1 MKLMIVLLLSLL
13 ATTYAQQPSA
23 TVTVFTNGY
32 AGITEN
38 ASVTAFV
45 PYNITLIGTP
55 EALTVT
61 YSNGSPALYSISD
74 SNLTIIPDIN
84 GTVSVN
90 YYTYS
95 IVGKNNVSWFV
106 KLDTPY
112 ETKLILPPNA
122 SLVYMSSIPTSV
134 GQADSSIY
142 LMLGP
147 GNWTVSYVLSPPSRV
162 TVSTKPTY
170 NLWEI
175 SAAIVAAVGVV
186 TGYLIYRRRR
196 QKMNEG
202 QMRELDDQIV
212 QFLKSRGGSAKE
224 SEIRQKLVIPKTTAW
239 RAIKRLEREG
249 KVKVMKTDRENIV
262 ALV

>member
-38 ASVTAFV
+38 ATVTAFV
-45 PYNITLIGTP
+45 PYNITLIGSP

-61 YSNGSPALYSISD
+61 YSNGSPALYSINN
-74 SNLTIIPDIN
+74 SNLTVVPDIN

-112 ETKLILPPNA
+112 ETRLILPPNA
-122 SLVYMSSIPTSV
+122 SLVSMSSIPSTV
-134 GQADSSIY
+134 GQIDSSIY

-147 GNWTVSYVLSPPSRV
+147 GNWTISYIIPPPSRV
-162 TVSTKPTY
+162 TVTSTPSY

-175 SAAIVAAVGVV
+175 GAGVVAAVIVA
-186 TGYLIYRRRR
+186 GYLIYRRM
-196 QKMNEG
+196 KPNEG
-202 QMRELDDQIV
+202 QMRELDDQIL
-212 QFLKSRGGSAKE
+212 QFLKSRGGSARE

-249 KVKVMKTDRENIV
+249 KVKVIKTDRENIV
-262 ALV
+262 KLV

>member
-1 MKLMIVLLLSLL
+1 MKFMIVLLLSVL

-32 AGITEN
+32 AGITET
-38 ASVTAFV
+38 ATVTAFV
-45 PYNITLIGTP
+45 PCNITLIGAP

-61 YSNGSPALYSISD
+61 YSNGSPALYSVSG
-74 SNLTIIPDIN
+74 SNLTVIPDIN

-112 ETKLILPPNA
+112 ETRLILPPNA
-122 SLVYMSSIPTSV
+122 SLVFMSSIPSTV
-134 GQADSSIY
+134 GQVDSSIY
-142 LMLGP
+142 LTLGP
-147 GNWTVSYVLSPPSRV
+147 GNWTVSYIFSPPSRV
-162 TVSTKPTY
+162 TVSSSPTY

-175 SAAIVAAVGVV
+175 SAAAVAAVAIVA
-186 TGYLIYRRRR
+186 GYLVYRRRKP
-196 QKMNEG
+196 KMNEG

-224 SEIRQKLVIPKTTAW
+224 SEIRQKLVLPKTTAW

-249 KVKVMKTDRENIV
+249 RVKVMKTDRENIV
-262 ALV
+262 TLE